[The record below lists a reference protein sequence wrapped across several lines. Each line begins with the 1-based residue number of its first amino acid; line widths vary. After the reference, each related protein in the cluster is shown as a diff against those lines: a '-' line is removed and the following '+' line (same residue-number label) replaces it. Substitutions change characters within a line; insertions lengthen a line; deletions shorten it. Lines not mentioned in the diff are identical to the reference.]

1 MISTT
6 QVSVSPVIL
15 GEVLALLPPEIP
27 ADRRNAEAEYWVQ
40 EIILNAK
47 RFVEKFLTVPEFF
60 NREPYHEF
68 TGIALTEND
77 TGKVLFRYNYLLQ
90 YAFPELGIFS
100 LREVRM
106 HEDYQVRKVIAES
119 HFPEYKGDLWPS
131 MYDRN

>member
-15 GEVLALLPPEIP
+15 REVSALLPPEIHP
-27 ADRRNAEAEYWVQ
+27 SQRDQELEYWIQ

-68 TGIALTEND
+68 TGIPLVGPN
-77 TGKVLFRYNYLLQ
+77 GKVTFRYNFLLQ
-90 YAFPELGIFS
+90 YAPPELGIFS
-100 LREVRM
+100 MTEIKM

-119 HFPEYKGDLWPS
+119 HFPEYQGNLWPQ
-131 MYDRN
+131 MYERN